1 MYIYM
6 YIYIHVHIDIHI
18 DILHVHIHVHIHVHT
33 CTLYIHIRL
42 FWTERKIS
50 KAREWFIRAVK
61 IDPDLGDS
69 WACYYK
75 FELQFGNE
83 VHKPNWS

>member
-1 MYIYM
+1 MYVR
-6 YIYIHVHIDIHI
+6 IHN
-18 DILHVHIHVHIHVHT
+18 
-33 CTLYIHIRL
+33 RL

-69 WACYYK
+69 WAYYYK
-75 FELQFGNE
+75 FELQFGTE
-83 VHKPNWS
+83 VHINNALVNNKKKCK

>member
-1 MYIYM
+1 MYVC
-6 YIYIHVHIDIHI
+6 IHN
-18 DILHVHIHVHIHVHT
+18 
-33 CTLYIHIRL
+33 RL

-83 VHKPNWS
+83 VHKNTALVNNKTV